1 MSWTRTCLVLVLA
14 MTLTVPSVT
23 HAQRCRGCEPE
34 DTLPRGHIWPALG
47 VHVGTPQKAS
57 AALGVVIGEVWQKEG
72 HEHSRNL
79 ALFAEPGI
87 SAGRASLAYLD
98 HGYGSFGSGFGVAA
112 TVLRTWKDPWTT
124 KSNLTYVGGDVL
136 LWPIVFMGPRIGVF
150 RRVAGDPTSKKWF
163 FSVDIGIGL

>member
-1 MSWTRTCLVLVLA
+1 MMSPRRSAMVVAAIACLSTPALLRG
-14 MTLTVPSVT
+14 
-23 HAQRCRGCEPE
+23 QQCRGCVE
-34 DTLPRGHIWPALG
+34 DTLPHVHVIPALG
-47 VHVGTPQKAS
+47 IHAGTPQKVS
-57 AALGVVIGEVWQKEG
+57 AAVGLGLGVEWQKDG
-72 HEHSRNL
+72 HDHSRNV
-79 ALFAEPGI
+79 ALFAEPGL
-87 SAGRASLAYLD
+87 SAGRASLAYVD
-98 HGYGSFGSGFGVAA
+98 NGRFGSGFGVAA